1 MTYRKQA
8 PSTIILGTKIQSTL
22 LAEHIPV
29 SQSLLIVKP
38 KTKMVNGKLVYD
50 EIPSD

>member
-1 MTYRKQA
+1 MLR
-8 PSTIILGTKIQSTL
+8 IFVLRTKIRSTL

-29 SQSLLIVKP
+29 SHSLLIVLH